1 MIKKEIQ
8 SLIVYYE
15 KAINELENDNYPYSS
30 YLQGKINAM
39 LKFVSDLK
47 DILSKIKE

>member
-15 KAINELENDNYPYSS
+15 KAINELENDKYSNPS
-30 YLQGKINAM
+30 YLQGKIIAM
-39 LKFVSDLK
+39 LEFVSDLK
-47 DILSKIKE
+47 DILSKIEE